1 MSLKAEWKHNSRPWH
16 WCSRSNRIQ
25 GLCDLLS
32 HFLDILSFHCS
43 LNSTILL
50 GRVTVI
56 SSPHFFYFPFYFR
69 MPLLFSWLWLD
80 KFSSFHSVI
89 LSPLSQADAQG
100 LPCRHA
106 EILFSALPILARDR
120 YSRFGYSMHWTI
132 LKFDAM
138 PSFLNLG
145 SSKIASVRMGWI
157 MERKAYLLTW
167 AHRHTDPYLECESNT
182 FKWPP
187 SPTSDWSLGTVT
199 GVDYQSADVL
209 QKRNS
214 EKAVSIWY
222 FWIR

>member
-1 MSLKAEWKHNSRPWH
+1 MFEIESNSR
-16 WCSRSNRIQ
+16 SVRSSFTFLGHSELSLFIKFNHIA
-25 GLCDLLS
+25 GKSNCHIITPLLLFS
-32 HFLDILSFHCS
+32 
-43 LNSTILL
+43 
-50 GRVTVI
+50 
-56 SSPHFFYFPFYFR
+56 FYFR